1 MSAPGG
7 RGGTTVSDRALV
19 KIAEQV
25 AAEDDRL
32 AGRPH
37 ASASVSGSIA
47 AVHLDLAVRYP
58 SPAPVPRLAAELRA
72 NVRRRLR
79 ELTGL
84 SAENIDI
91 EIVRLPGAAADM
103 PTPRHLRAL
112 GPAAG
117 REDRYAGSRPE
128 EHAASEPERWAEGGA
143 QAPSQTAMPSAGAG
157 HRGGMFMAVRHPGY
171 RSGKRAFRPTRA
183 VPSTIAALVL
193 LAVGVLAAVHV
204 VSALFGRPIR
214 LVPYEAVLGWA
225 RTTTWDGSTTLAA
238 ASVLM
243 LLGALLLL
251 LAAVPGRGHLLA
263 LRTADPDLVVG
274 MSRHALARR
283 LRHVAGAVDGVRRAR
298 VRVSGQRAKVR
309 AWTDLRDTTT
319 VSGRVR
325 AAVDQE
331 LARLSP
337 VHRMSVSV
345 RVSGLP

>member
-1 MSAPGG
+1 MSTPGG
-7 RGGTTVSDRALV
+7 HGSTTVSDRALV
-19 KIAEQV
+19 KIAEQI

-32 AGRPH
+32 ADRPH

-47 AVHLDLAVRYP
+47 TVHLDLAVRYP

-72 NVRRRLR
+72 RLRHRLR

-91 EIVRLPGAAADM
+91 EIVRLPGAAAGM
-103 PTPRHLRAL
+103 PAPRHPP
-112 GPAAG
+112 GPAPDREG
-117 REDRYAGSRPE
+117 RYTEGRYAE
-128 EHAASEPERWAEGGA
+128 DQEHAAIETRRWAEGGA
-143 QAPSQTAMPSAGAG
+143 PAATPSTGAG
-157 HRGGMFMAVRHPGY
+157 HHGGRFMPARDPAY
-171 RSGKRAFRPTRA
+171 RSGRRAFRPTRA
-183 VPSTIAALVL
+183 VPATVTALVL
-193 LAVGVLAAVHV
+193 LAVGVLTAVHV

-214 LVPYEAVLGWA
+214 LVPYETVLAWA
-225 RTTTWDGSTTLAA
+225 RATTWNGGGALAA

-251 LAAVPGRGHLLA
+251 LSAVPGRGHLLA

-298 VRVSGQRAKVR
+298 VRVSGRRAKVR
-309 AWTDLRDTTT
+309 AWTDLRDATAVT
-319 VSGRVR
+319 GRVR

-337 VHRMSVSV
+337 VHRMSVGV
-345 RVSGLP
+345 RVSGPS